1 MCVPLLDEL
10 KYLACFTRQACD
22 VHAALEKITDAPID
36 DVHCPKHDYET
47 AKFFHGYKTYMG

>member
-22 VHAALEKITDAPID
+22 VHAALEKINDAPIEGQ
-36 DVHCPKHDYET
+36 CPGHNYET
-47 AKFFHGYKTYMG
+47 AKFFHGYKTYMGN